1 MFWYVVQTLSGRGKE
16 MLGLLRARDTD
27 HVIKESFVPR
37 RELMRKQKG
46 EWVKY
51 SDTLFPGYVFVR
63 TDAPGAVNEIAGK
76 LPIFARVL
84 GSEKGFTPLN
94 DHEELFITRVAGPDT
109 HMVKMSTGV
118 IEGDTVTVLQ
128 GPLRGYEGFITKIDR
143 HKRLAHLHM
152 EMLGRLVTIKLGLE
166 IIRKS

>member
-1 MFWYVVQTLSGRGKE
+1 MWYVVQTLSGREKE
-16 MLGLLRARDTD
+16 MLDLLRARDLNHLLKD
-27 HVIKESFVPR
+27 SFVPR

-46 EWVKY
+46 EWTKY

-63 TDAPGAVNEIAGK
+63 TEAPSAVNDLVAA
-76 LPIFARVL
+76 LPFFARVL
-84 GSEKGFTPLN
+84 GSSGGFTPLN
-94 DHEELFITRVAGPDT
+94 DHEELFITRVADEET
-109 HMVKMSTGV
+109 HMVRMSTGV

-143 HKRLAHLHM
+143 HKRLASLEM